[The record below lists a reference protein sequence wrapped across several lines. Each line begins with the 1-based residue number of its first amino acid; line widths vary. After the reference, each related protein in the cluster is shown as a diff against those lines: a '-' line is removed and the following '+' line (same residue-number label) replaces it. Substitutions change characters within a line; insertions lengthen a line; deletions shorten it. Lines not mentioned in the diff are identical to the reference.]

1 MNLDS
6 AVNIDDLRKIAK
18 AYMPRIAYDF
28 IEGGCDGEDGL
39 LCNEEAFRAQKIV
52 PRYLV
57 DIRQRNQKTTLF
69 GRTYDSAF
77 GIAPTAPAALGRV
90 GADAALG
97 RAAVEANLP
106 YIQSGAGS
114 ASLEFMQTVAKE
126 HHWFQ
131 LYPARDKTVQA
142 DVVRR
147 ARDAGIH
154 TLVVTVDIP
163 SRAKRERNMRNGFT
177 RPLSMTWPVMM
188 EALTH
193 PAWLL
198 AYYKNGGPPALENWR
213 PYAGDA
219 AATAEQIAAYSTTQT
234 GRPIFWDE
242 IEAIRKFWPG
252 TLILKGI
259 MHPDDAVRAAE
270 AGAHGVIVSNH
281 GARQLDRSPSPL
293 EVFPAIRDAAGDKVT
308 LMLDSG
314 VRRGVDVF
322 IALCYEAK
330 FVFAGRAPLYGV
342 CAGGLAGARKSLA
355 ILKVELDAI
364 MGQVGCADLKDASP
378 DFLFKG

>member
-1 MNLDS
+1 MNLAR
-6 AVNIDDLRKIAK
+6 AVNIEDLRKIAK

-28 IEGGCDGEDGL
+28 IEGGCDGEEGL
-39 LCNEEAFRAQKIV
+39 LYNEDAFRAQKLV

-57 DIRQRNQKTTLF
+57 DIRQRDQSTTLF
-69 GRTYDSAF
+69 GRTYDSPF
-77 GIAPTAPAALGRV
+77 GIAPTAPAALGRI
-90 GADAALG
+90 GADAMLG
-97 RAAVEANLP
+97 QAAVEANIP
-106 YIQSGAGS
+106 YIQSGAGT
-114 ASLEFMQTVAKE
+114 ASLETMQKIAKD

-131 LYPARDKTVQA
+131 LYPAVDKQVQA

-163 SRAKRERNMRNGFT
+163 ARSKRERNMRNGFT
-177 RPLSMTWPVMM
+177 RPLSMTASTML

-198 AYYKNGGPPALENWR
+198 AYYRNGGQPAVENWR
-213 PYAGDA
+213 PYAGPN
-219 AATAEQIAAYSTTQT
+219 ATADQIAAYATTQT
-234 GRPIFWDE
+234 GRPIFWNE

-259 MHPDDAVRAAE
+259 LHPDDARRAAD
-270 AGAHGVIVSNH
+270 AGAEGVIVSNH
-281 GARQLDRSPSPL
+281 GARQLDRAPSPL
-293 EVFPAIRDAAGDKVT
+293 DVFPEIREAVGDRVT

-322 IALCYEAK
+322 IALCLGAK

-342 CAGGLAGARKSLA
+342 CAGGLPGARKALA
-355 ILKVELDAI
+355 ILKLELDTI
-364 MGQVGCADLKDASP
+364 MGQIGCPNLRDVSP
-378 DFLFKG
+378 DFLLKA